1 MANGLANSFEIGSKL
16 FLDLSALFQNCLTA
30 VIGFKVVWMTHE
42 HETALSPVP
51 SSQKRLLR
59 F

>member
-1 MANGLANSFEIGSKL
+1 MANGLANSFEIRSKL
-16 FLDLSALFQNCLTA
+16 FLDSGALRQNYLTA
-30 VIGFKVVWMTHE
+30 GIGCQLVSMTHE
-42 HETALSPVP
+42 HETALSPLP